1 MMYFYYGILEPLK
14 KPHQTGT
21 RLVRSNAIL
30 FVYFRQK
37 TAGIYMG
44 KCRVSRKV
52 YYISMLY
59 IYKYDVFYYN
69 NGILEPLKKPH
80 QTGTRLVRSNAI

>member
-1 MMYFYYGILEPLK
+1 
-14 KPHQTGT
+14 
-21 RLVRSNAIL
+21 
-30 FVYFRQK
+30 
-37 TAGIYMG
+37 MG

-52 YYISMLY
+52 YYISMLC